1 MERPFEHEQPNSS
14 SHNQNQG
21 PKNPSR
27 RNFLIKALSVGAVA
41 SAGLTAHIINTSHK
55 IEEKEEVPTREKPV
69 APPTSEKVSELVKAR
84 EKVALCVK
92 KIQESP
98 FMHTPLLA
106 RKQVDR
112 VFVNPDFTSVLLAVE
127 EGGNITT
134 LHIKD
139 VRALSKSVA
148 NARGKGVY
156 VHEEHGRRYHI
167 SLEDTTVDVGVSN
180 RFTVKRH
187 INKNEFSGVLPVYAT
202 RRSRYEKKRVQK
214 KEESE
219 QNAED
224 VGGFVEYVTYTP
236 PSSRLTSKEVIKT
249 GREYVDVVLNAGY
262 DVLSQRMT
270 SSNQKILAL
279 CRDIVKRLAV
289 VEHVDPAVL
298 MQAEKKDTTDID
310 AQKEIRRRNVYQK
323 MYAEYGLNQDRAF
336 NHLINSVGAGGMM
349 QIMYRTYVDV
359 RGKLLA
365 ANILLPHEIPEDPN
379 SGRKDPLI
387 SAIIAIYLCY
397 DNFVIHKKML
407 ATKRDDEIELALVS
421 LYNGSPKLFK
431 KIIEDKKGP
440 KQYKGVLQKVSLHH
454 GEQRST
460 YTPFIEKILHHDKG
474 RKLPGSGEAE
484 NRNYVRKYLWLK
496 GNERLV

>member
-1 MERPFEHEQPNSS
+1 M
-14 SHNQNQG
+14 
-21 PKNPSR
+21 
-27 RNFLIKALSVGAVA
+27 
-41 SAGLTAHIINTSHK
+41 
-55 IEEKEEVPTREKPV
+55 
-69 APPTSEKVSELVKAR
+69 
-84 EKVALCVK
+84 
-92 KIQESP
+92 
-98 FMHTPLLA
+98 
-106 RKQVDR
+106 
-112 VFVNPDFTSVLLAVE
+112 
-127 EGGNITT
+127 TT

-156 VHEEHGRRYHI
+156 IHEERGRRYHI

-180 RFTVKRH
+180 RFTVKQHLSRDQ
-187 INKNEFSGVLPVYAT
+187 FSGVLPVYAI
-202 RRSRYEKKRVQK
+202 RRSRYEKKRLQN
-214 KEESE
+214 KEEGE
-219 QNAED
+219 QRGEG

-298 MQAEKKDTTDID
+298 MHAEKKDTTDID
-310 AQKEIRRRNVYQK
+310 AQKEMRRKNVYQK

-407 ATKRDDEIELALVS
+407 ATKREDEVELALVS

-440 KQYKGVLQKVSLHH
+440 KQYKGVLQKMSLDH
-454 GEQRST
+454 GGQRST
-460 YTPFIEKILHHDKG
+460 STPFMEKILHHDKG

-496 GNERLV
+496 ANERVV